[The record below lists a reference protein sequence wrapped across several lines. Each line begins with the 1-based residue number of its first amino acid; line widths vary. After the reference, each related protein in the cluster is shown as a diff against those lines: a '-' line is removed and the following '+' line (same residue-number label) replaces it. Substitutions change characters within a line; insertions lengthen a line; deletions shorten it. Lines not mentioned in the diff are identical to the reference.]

1 MGKTKIEW
9 YDRVWNPVLGG
20 LKGSVYNYYR
30 RIIVKF
36 FKKFADA
43 EFEYRKRHNIETS
56 PLTKPLLRAQIKQ
69 FEPIFMFKNYGKLL
83 YPLKRLRIF
92 VNSMSD
98 IRWWKK
104 EWMSFVLDKI
114 ERYPQHIFQ
123 FLTKFPGTYT
133 KYKFPKNCW
142 LGVTI
147 TYGERRDVVLRRF
160 LKNDN
165 IKFISF
171 EPLLAEVF
179 VDYFNNFEGEQF
191 PNWVIIGAQT
201 NPYKPPKREWVEKII
216 KKAKE
221 NNIPVFLKDNLFRA
235 YPDLPELQEFPNF
248 PKLQELPKL
257 EKILGI

>member
-56 PLTKPLLRAQIKQ
+56 PLTKPLLRAQIKR
-69 FEPIFMFKNYGKLL
+69 FEPVFMFKNYHKSF
-83 YPLKRLRIF
+83 PKKPSRIL

-123 FLTKFPGTYT
+123 FLTNFPKIYT

-142 LGVTI
+142 LGITI
-147 TYGERRDVVLRRF
+147 HYVERKHITFKR

-165 IKFISF
+165 IKFIFSDHLVMPVP
-171 EPLLAEVF
+171 E
-179 VDYFNNFEGEQF
+179 DYFDNSKGKQF
-191 PNWVIIGAQT
+191 PNWIIIGTQIDDI
-201 NPYKPPKREWVEKII
+201 YRPPSRELVKEII
-216 KKAKE
+216 KVAKE
-221 NNIPVFLKDNLFRA
+221 NNIPIFLRDNLFRV
-235 YPDLPELQEFPNF
+235 YPDLPKLQEFPNF